1 MLRRV
6 LDNHE
11 KNKRIVS
18 ALEAV
23 REKGFK
29 MKKQVSALY
38 MMFGLFFALC
48 LVVANIVE
56 QKLISI
62 GPIEATAGLLIFPLS
77 YIVNDVIAEVW
88 GFKKV
93 RLVIWGGFAMNFL
106 AVIIFQLAILAPGSE
121 NFSAQHQQAFA
132 LVLGNTLRISMASL
146 AAFLCGSFINAF
158 VMSRMKQ
165 WSQGRGF
172 SKRAVVSTLFGEG
185 ADSLV
190 FFTLAFSGVI
200 PTRDLIILIGTQ
212 ALMKTG
218 YEILVLPITNIVVR
232 YVKRI
237 EGEDVIDVNISYN
250 PLKLTDL

>member
-62 GPIEATAGLLIFPLS
+62 GLLRRRRAF
-77 YIVNDVIAEVW
+77 
-88 GFKKV
+88 
-93 RLVIWGGFAMNFL
+93 NF
-106 AVIIFQLAILAPGSE
+106 F
-121 NFSAQHQQAFA
+121 
-132 LVLGNTLRISMASL
+132 R
-146 AAFLCGSFINAF
+146 FLYC
-158 VMSRMKQ
+158 K
-165 WSQGRGF
+165 
-172 SKRAVVSTLFGEG
+172 
-185 ADSLV
+185 
-190 FFTLAFSGVI
+190 
-200 PTRDLIILIGTQ
+200 
-212 ALMKTG
+212 
-218 YEILVLPITNIVVR
+218 
-232 YVKRI
+232 
-237 EGEDVIDVNISYN
+237 
-250 PLKLTDL
+250 